1 MLGNVLE
8 FAPGTTE
15 DCQRLAMR
23 LFQQPAEVLGA
34 YRRGRGQLQSSD
46 LVLVTAMHDPS
57 GFEVM
62 RRSHYVERLRSGLG
76 PNGAKML
83 RTLGVANRSAH
94 QVASLPKEA
103 DAMWLIVNRKDAMPV
118 MIVLFAAKFAT
129 GADAR
134 EPTISRN

>member
-1 MLGNVLE
+1 MLGTVLE

-15 DCQRLAMR
+15 DCQRLATR
-23 LFQQPAEVLGA
+23 LFQQPEDVLGA
-34 YRRGRGQLQSSD
+34 YRRGRARLQSGD

-76 PNGAKML
+76 PRGTKLLAS
-83 RTLGVANRSAH
+83 LGVTHQSA
-94 QVASLPKEA
+94 QKVASLPKDA
-103 DAMWLIVNRKDAMPV
+103 DALWLIVNRKDAMPV

-129 GADAR
+129 GGDAR
-134 EPTISRN
+134 EPTILGN